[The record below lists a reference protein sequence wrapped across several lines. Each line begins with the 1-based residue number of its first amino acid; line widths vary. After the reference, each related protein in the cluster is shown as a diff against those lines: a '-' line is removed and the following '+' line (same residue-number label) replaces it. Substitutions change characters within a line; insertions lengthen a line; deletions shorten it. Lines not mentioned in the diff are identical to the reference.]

1 MQENGLAR
9 VGSGSHKCYIEDMP
23 NDENNNQKPADL
35 GLIDYKLT
43 QLMSTTT
50 AGFGELKTYYQD
62 LEKRVNVLEIW
73 KAGEEAADKIR
84 AAEAE
89 RQNRDS
95 PKSQSSSKDQ
105 TDNFIKI
112 IFIVLGLL
120 GTALGLVG
128 SGLFK

>member
-1 MQENGLAR
+1 
-9 VGSGSHKCYIEDMP
+9 MP
-23 NDENNNQKPADL
+23 NDKNNDDQPADL
-35 GLIDYKLT
+35 NLINYKLT
-43 QLMSTTT
+43 QLMNTTT
-50 AGFGELKTYYQD
+50 AGFGELKGYYQD

-89 RQNRDS
+89 RQDRADRDR
-95 PKSQSSSKDQ
+95 KSQESNNAKNQSPAKDR
-105 TDNFIKI
+105 TDDFIKM

-120 GTALGLVG
+120 GTALGLIG